1 MSANSRARVLS
12 VVAAGLTVTSLFA
25 ASITPASATPTPP
38 NPSPSTA
45 KLKLPDGAA
54 ASRVIAG
61 RYLVETVA
69 TPLSRGG
76 SRITNDGT
84 TKATTAAAKAA
95 GAKVGTSYS
104 ELWSGVSV
112 TATDAQ
118 IKALAK
124 SPAVKAIYPV
134 LRVDLPKTIKSA
146 TTPSSALDQIS
157 ALGIGQDGTDIKVG
171 VIDTGID
178 YNNPDLGGGSTFPT
192 AHVAYGYDFVGDDY
206 TGDNTPVP
214 DADPDDCEGHGT
226 HVAGIIGANGTG
238 EGDSTRGVAPGVT
251 LGAYRVFGCEGGTD
265 TAVILEALNQAK
277 TDDMDVV
284 NLSLGTD
291 FASWPDYPDA
301 AAASALAAS
310 GVVVTVSAGNSGD
323 TGLFSVGTPAVGA
336 GVISVASY
344 ETATIRSKA
353 IAIAG
358 DKIPYTQV
366 DGAAEPP
373 ADNTTTLNLR
383 LASNGTACTKP
394 ATVSA
399 GTALLVKYASC
410 SQQGDVGQQVANARA
425 AGAAAVVVYFSQ
437 ADLVTFS
444 DGGGSTTPA
453 IGISGTQGAAIAA
466 KLKKSGQL
474 PFTWLSL
481 QSDATNPGGGKL
493 STFSSA
499 GLAADLSLVPTIT
512 APGGSIYS
520 TLPVEQGG
528 HGNLSGTSM
537 AAPFVAG
544 SAAVMLEA
552 KPALKGHPVE
562 LARLLYNTAVPVTK
576 ATESGVTKRPEAVFR
591 QGSGLIRVANA
602 LAANVTASP
611 SVLKLGEGTSDTV
624 KVTLT
629 NHSTTETLTYK
640 PKRVSGVSAAAS
652 TTGSYMGTT
661 TPKYA
666 FGEVGFK
673 AYSKKVTLAPGASA
687 VVKIKLTA
695 PAKALKGKAGMLYG
709 GWVQFT
715 TSGIG
720 NTVSIPFVGMRG
732 DYQKVKVLNHFK
744 YNCSG
749 KLQPLPALVYYDAEA
764 GETQCGLSQKSN
776 KYQFDLDW
784 YFPVIAYHLD
794 YPVTDVQ
801 LKIINTKTKK
811 SFYVPVTESGST
823 HLGKRP
829 RDTSLWTVGFSGEYI
844 NANGDL
850 ADIAN
855 GNYQLQVRALRPLGN
870 KSKSSDWDT
879 YTSPKFYIVGQ

>member
-1 MSANSRARVLS
+1 LS
-12 VVAAGLTVTSLFA
+12 VAAAGLTVIGLFA
-25 ASITPASATPTPP
+25 ATITPASAAPTPP
-38 NPSPSTA
+38 IPSPSGA
-45 KLKLPDGAA
+45 KLKLPDGSA
-54 ASRVIAG
+54 ASRVIPG
-61 RYLVETVA
+61 RYLVETMA

-76 SRITNDGT
+76 SKFSSDSTN
-84 TKATTAAAKAA
+84 KATTAAAKAA
-95 GAKVGTSYS
+95 GAKVTTSYS
-104 ELWSGVSV
+104 DLWSGVSV

-118 IKALAK
+118 IKVLAQ
-124 SPAVKAIYPV
+124 SPSVKAVYPV
-134 LRVDLPKTIKSA
+134 LRVALPKTTKSA
-146 TTPSSALDQIS
+146 TKVSSALDQIS
-157 ALGIGQDGTDIKVG
+157 ALGLAQDGTGIKVG

-178 YNNPDLGGGSTFPT
+178 YNNPDLGGGSSFPT
-192 AHVAYGYDFVGDDY
+192 TRVAYGYDFVGNAY
-206 TGDNTPVP
+206 NGDNTAIP
-214 DADPDDCEGHGT
+214 DADPDDCAGHGT
-226 HVAGIIGANGTG
+226 HVAGIIGASGSG
-238 EGDSTRGVAPGVT
+238 DGDSTTGVAPGVT
-251 LGAYRVFGCEGGTD
+251 FGAYRIFGCEGSTD
-265 TAVILEALNQAK
+265 STVILSALNMAK
-277 TDDMDVV
+277 ADGMDIV
-284 NLSLGTD
+284 NLSLGSD

-301 AAASALAAS
+301 AAASNLAAN

-323 TGLFSVGTPAVGA
+323 TGLFSAGTPAVGA

-353 IAIAG
+353 IAISG

-373 ADNTTTLNLR
+373 ADNTTTLNLK

-394 ATVSA
+394 AGVTP

-410 SQQGDVGQQVANARA
+410 SQMGDVRYQVDNAVA

-444 DGGGSTTPA
+444 DGSNSTTPA
-453 IGISGTQGAAIAA
+453 IGISGTQGAALAA

-512 APGGSIYS
+512 APGGKIYS
-520 TLPVEQGG
+520 TLPVEQGS

-544 SAAVMLEA
+544 SAAVMLQARPE
-552 KPALKGHPVE
+552 LKGHPGE
-562 LARLLYNTAVPVTK
+562 LAELFYNTAVPVTK
-576 ATESGVTKRPEAVFR
+576 ATESGVTSRPEAVFR

-611 SVLKLGEGTSDTV
+611 SVLKLGDGTSHTV
-624 KVTLT
+624 NVTLT

-640 PKRVSGVSAAAS
+640 PQRVTGVSAAAS

-666 FGEVGFK
+666 FGDVGFT
-673 AYSKKVTLAPGASA
+673 AYSKTVTLAPGASA
-687 VVKIKLTA
+687 VVKVKLTA

-715 TSGIG
+715 TAGIG

-744 YNCSG
+744 YSCAG
-749 KLQPLPALVYYDAEA
+749 KLLPLPALVYYNANA

-776 KYQFDLDW
+776 KYGFNLST
-784 YFPVIAYHLD
+784 YFPVVAYHLD
-794 YPVTDVQ
+794 YPVADLQ

-811 SFYVPVTESGST
+811 SFYVPLTQSGST
-823 HLGKRP
+823 HLGELP
-829 RDTSLWTVGFSGEYI
+829 RDASLWTISFDGEYL
-844 NANGDL
+844 NANGDS
-850 ADIAN
+850 DYVGN
-855 GNYQLQVRALRPLGN
+855 GNYQLQVRALRALGDM
-870 KSKSSDWDT
+870 SKSSDWDT